1 MTNNTRNAGR
11 LAIKDRERVTVF
23 VSGLENKK
31 LIKETAK
38 SLQILEPKKKKDE

>member
-11 LAIKDRERVTVF
+11 RKIKDMRKTTVF
-23 VSGLENKK
+23 VSGEENLK

>member
-1 MTNNTRNAGR
+1 MKTNERNAGR
-11 LAIKDRERVTVF
+11 RKIKDMRKTTVF
-23 VSGLENKK
+23 VSGDDNLK